1 MFNSELYK
9 LSEKALKSLNEEDI
23 KNRNL
28 QMETEVAEIIKNYSY
43 AINKNGIA
51 KIRVFSKNY
60 KNENPDYKV
69 LRSIIDSG
77 RQKYFEEEYSLY
89 FVGDESIEAQD
100 AYNMITFI
108 WNSIEYN
115 SKNNPQVKRKLNK

>member
-28 QMETEVAEIIKNYSY
+28 QMEMEVAEIIKKYSY

-51 KIRVFSKNY
+51 KIRVFSKDY

-115 SKNNPQVKRKLNK
+115 FKNNPQVKRNLKK

>member
-9 LSEKALKSLNEEDI
+9 ISEKALKSLNEEDI

-60 KNENPDYKV
+60 KNEA
-69 LRSIIDSG
+69 L
-77 RQKYFEEEYSLY
+77 
-89 FVGDESIEAQD
+89 
-100 AYNMITFI
+100 
-108 WNSIEYN
+108 
-115 SKNNPQVKRKLNK
+115 